1 MEADLPKALQLLLG
15 TIVAGRYVVD
25 AFLGMGGM
33 AIVFSGRHA
42 TLDRKVAIKFLRPEY
57 TLNPEVAARFDRE
70 ARAASSLEHP
80 NCIQVF
86 DCGSTKAGLK
96 FMVMPLLEGAEL
108 SRVLVELSEI
118 DPPTK
123 IPPSQAVGMG
133 MQLLR
138 GLEHAH
144 SRGLVHRDLKPDN
157 IFVTR
162 DHEGNEVL
170 KIVDFGIAKV
180 VNEALADG
188 LTTKVGAIVGTPAYI
203 SPEQAL
209 GSEVDARADLYA
221 IGVVLYQLLVGK
233 PPFVAADS
241 RGLLFQHATQP
252 PPPMPDSVPRKLGE
266 VVLKLLEK
274 KPADRYRGAS
284 AAAVALEAAGQDLRK
299 DPTAVGGPARAHA
312 GVGRRQPGAH
322 RRHRDRGPK
331 RAQRPRR
338 HGRCSQAPPV
348 PGDEPCPRPA
358 QQRHLQRP
366 GRRLGPRGVASYA
379 VMARLMWARG
389 ALSSKAIVPSS
400 RRATPRRGHSASR
413 STSPGLRAMW
423 A

>member
-15 TIVAGRYVVD
+15 TVVAGRYVVD

-57 TLNPEVAARFDRE
+57 TLNPEIAARFDRE

-108 SRVLVELSEI
+108 ARVLVELAST
-118 DPPTK
+118 DPPTP

-133 MQLLR
+133 MQLLG

-162 DHEGNEVL
+162 DHEEREVL

-180 VNEALADG
+180 INTALADG

-209 GSEVDARADLYA
+209 GREVDARADLYA
-221 IGVVLYQLLVGK
+221 TGVLLYQLLAGA
-233 PPFVAADS
+233 PPFMAADA
-241 RGLLFQHATQP
+241 RGLLYQHATQP
-252 PPPMPDSVPRKLGE
+252 PPPLLGTIPPKLRD
-266 VVLKLLEK
+266 VVFKLLAK
-274 KPADRYRGAS
+274 KPDDRYPS
-284 AAAVALEAAGQDLRK
+284 ATEAARALEAAAQDLRR
-299 DPTAVGGPARAHA
+299 DPTPWVSLLDLEEALGTPVRSGGTELA
-312 GVGRRQPGAH
+312 
-322 RRHRDRGPK
+322 
-331 RAQRPRR
+331 
-338 HGRCSQAPPV
+338 
-348 PGDEPCPRPA
+348 
-358 QQRHLQRP
+358 P
-366 GRRLGPRGVASYA
+366 GRSERSGREVMDDALKRL
-379 VMARLMWARG
+379 
-389 ALSSKAIVPSS
+389 LSQETNHAHDQLNSGIFSS
-400 RRATPRRGHSASR
+400 PDDGWDAED
-413 STSPGLRAMW
+413 
-423 A
+423 